1 MKVFVAIALLL
12 PALAVA
18 QEVNMFEVLGHPE
31 WQIRALPAATENLQ
45 CYIWGQCQV
54 IEITIVIHNWSF
66 NFVSYHFLLPQRNIP
81 STSANK
87 RTLKAATPLLQRKQ
101 RPTGGPGSQ
110 FRACAWSFLTALKQ
124 DPQVA
129 QSAPT
134 VSADRSREQSS
145 TISTL
150 CWQTKYCCW
159 RMVWEWHIIPLGD
172 YAIQQ

>member
-66 NFVSYHFLLPQRNIP
+66 NFVSYYFLLPKRNIP

-87 RTLKAATPLLQRKQ
+87 RMLKAATLLLIRATWLRQ
-101 RPTGGPGSQ
+101 TGGPGSQ
-110 FRACAWSFLTALKQ
+110 LRACAWSLLTALKQ

-134 VSADRSREQSS
+134 VSADRSRE
-145 TISTL
+145 
-150 CWQTKYCCW
+150 
-159 RMVWEWHIIPLGD
+159 
-172 YAIQQ
+172 

>member
-31 WQIRALPAATENLQ
+31 WQMRGLRVQPDATENLQ

-54 IEITIVIHNWSF
+54 IEISIVIHNRSC

-81 STSANK
+81 LTSANK

-110 FRACAWSFLTALKQ
+110 FRACAWSLLTALKQ
-124 DPQVA
+124 DPQV
-129 QSAPT
+129 
-134 VSADRSREQSS
+134 
-145 TISTL
+145 
-150 CWQTKYCCW
+150 
-159 RMVWEWHIIPLGD
+159 
-172 YAIQQ
+172 

>member
-87 RTLKAATPLLQRKQ
+87 RTLKAATLLLIRATWLRQ
-101 RPTGGPGSQ
+101 TGGPGSQ
-110 FRACAWSFLTALKQ
+110 LRACAWSLLTALKQ

-134 VSADRSREQSS
+134 VSADRSRE
-145 TISTL
+145 
-150 CWQTKYCCW
+150 
-159 RMVWEWHIIPLGD
+159 
-172 YAIQQ
+172 